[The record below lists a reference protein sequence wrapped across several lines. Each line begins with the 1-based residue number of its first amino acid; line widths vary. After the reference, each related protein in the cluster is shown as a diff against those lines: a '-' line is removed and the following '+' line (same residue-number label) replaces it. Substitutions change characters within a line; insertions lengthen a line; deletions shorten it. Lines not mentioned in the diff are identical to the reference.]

1 MFETSVVR
9 AGAIA
14 APRRGGV
21 LTMSI
26 AFHSLVAA
34 AAVAMSIQTGS
45 FPPDAPR
52 QMEILMPVAPPP
64 PMPRGNPD
72 AQRNPT
78 PKPPAAQ
85 PQPQHAQTAP
95 AQPQRDVTPNV
106 IPNDV
111 PAVGPTD
118 TAGPNTGSGNNSGP
132 WGVPDGDPNAV
143 DIGQPLVQTPAA
155 APTGPLVAVGDVHAA
170 RVLSR
175 VEPKYP
181 ALALRG
187 KMGGVVRVHCIIDKN
202 GNISDPE
209 IVSSSFQPFNQP
221 VLDALRQWTFAPGTL
236 HGTPVD
242 TYFELTITFTPR

>member
-64 PMPRGNPD
+64 PMPRGIPD

-106 IPNDV
+106 IPNTV

-118 TAGPNTGSGNNSGP
+118 TAGPNTGSGNN
-132 WGVPDGDPNAV
+132 DR
-143 DIGQPLVQTPAA
+143 
-155 APTGPLVAVGDVHAA
+155 GPLAVTA
-170 RVLSR
+170 R
-175 VEPKYP
+175 
-181 ALALRG
+181 
-187 KMGGVVRVHCIIDKN
+187 
-202 GNISDPE
+202 DP
-209 IVSSSFQPFNQP
+209 
-221 VLDALRQWTFAPGTL
+221 D
-236 HGTPVD
+236 
-242 TYFELTITFTPR
+242 